1 VSCIESPGVIRPAK
15 SNLPYGSGRRTKK
28 RNKHTQPVEV
38 ILNPLHPLLAKPVG
52 LSNAH
57 DSAQQG
63 TVSAMSAVAHHCR
76 QNRSE
81 SQHRKESGR
90 NVSQASL
97 LCYEPVLLR
106 DASQRACIKSLQVPY
121 LCSKGGNALGFLDGG
136 HPWLESRG
144 WNPWGCKEVNR
155 FDTPIRGETCIISE
169 HGCIK

>member
-28 RNKHTQPVEV
+28 RNKHTQPHQDILPPHPPVEV

-121 LCSKGGNALGFLDGG
+121 LCSKEGNVLGILDGG
-136 HPWLESRG
+136 HP
-144 WNPWGCKEVNR
+144 
-155 FDTPIRGETCIISE
+155 
-169 HGCIK
+169 